1 MEKTKNVLIHTVGL
15 EINIEYT
22 TIENVPFIKVTI
34 PDRIEISFQD
44 KVLSFHIGS
53 EIIQELFPLR
63 NSDYCYIHNHEMHIY
78 LIPLETLIRRQ

>member
-1 MEKTKNVLIHTVGL
+1 MCIARGRTL

-44 KVLSFHIGS
+44 KALSFHIGS

-63 NSDYCYIHNHEMHIY
+63 NSDYCYIHNHDQKMHIY
-78 LIPLETLIRRQ
+78 LIPLETLLMRH